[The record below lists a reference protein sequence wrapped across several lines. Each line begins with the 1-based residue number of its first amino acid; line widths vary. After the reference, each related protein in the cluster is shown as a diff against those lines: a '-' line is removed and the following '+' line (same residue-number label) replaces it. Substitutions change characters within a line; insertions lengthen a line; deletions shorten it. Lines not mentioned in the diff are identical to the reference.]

1 MSTLLLTNM
10 ENTYGVILSLS
21 LYPNPNKL
29 HATLFLKYKISK
41 EKLFSLSASYCRS
54 TTLSDT
60 RRRIY
65 IEQKIWGCLLRWFKK
80 CLNNITRIFIH
91 FYGHTYIQKMQ
102 TKYHRHITKRPLVC
116 RQGNSLSMQ
125 ESHVSSWYC
134 IQGDVISKSRCLTNW
149 LETTQNPI
157 LIFGCIN

>member
-10 ENTYGVILSLS
+10 ENTYGVILALS

-80 CLNNITRIFIH
+80 RLNNITRIFIH

-102 TKYHRHITKRPLVC
+102 TEISSPHHQTAAGVSA
-116 RQGNSLSMQ
+116 RQFSV
-125 ESHVSSWYC
+125 HAR
-134 IQGDVISKSRCLTNW
+134 KSRLIMILHSRRCDIKVTLLDKLAWNNTKS
-149 LETTQNPI
+149 NPDI
-157 LIFGCIN
+157 WMH